1 MKRYKV
7 LVIASYPAPYRVGV
21 FKELSHYFNLETYF
35 DTCAN
40 ENRSSEW
47 FCKSGDFSFSILDN
61 DEARQRFKQALK
73 NINKFDFVLAYDP
86 VRKPAIKAIFKC
98 RFHNVPYYVNNDG
111 AIINKNFLKDSLK
124 KFLYRGAKACFSSGH
139 SATEY
144 FKYYGIPEERIP
156 VHNFSSLTKEDILLK
171 PVSEE
176 EKSNL
181 RRQLNIEDKK
191 TVITVG
197 QFIHR
202 KGFDVLLRA
211 WKQADDK
218 AQLLIIGGGDE
229 QISYEKFVKE
239 NGLQNV
245 RIIGFMQK
253 EDLFRYYCASD
264 IFVLP
269 TREDV
274 WGLVV
279 NEAMAV
285 GLPVITTDNCNA
297 GLELIENGI
306 NGYIVPVEN
315 DNELA
320 EKILYL
326 LSDSSLCKSMSIN
339 NLEKIENFT
348 IEKIAQSHI
357 EVINKTM

>member
-1 MKRYKV
+1 MKKYKV
-7 LVIASYPAPYRVGV
+7 LVLSSYPAPYRVGV
-21 FKELSHYFNLETYF
+21 FKELSNYYDLETYF
-35 DTCAN
+35 DTCSD

-61 DEARQRFKQALK
+61 DEAIQRFKQALK
-73 NINKFDFVLAYDP
+73 NIKDFDFLLAYDP
-86 VRKPAIKAIFKC
+86 ARKPTIKAIFKC
-98 RFHNVPYYVNNDG
+98 RIHSVPYYVNNDG
-111 AIINKNFLKDSLK
+111 AILRPNIFRDMIKRFLFK
-124 KFLYRGAKACFSSGH
+124 GASACFSSGR

-156 VHNFSSLTKEDILLK
+156 VHNFSSLTKGDILLK
-171 PVSEE
+171 PVSKE
-176 EKSNL
+176 EKSKL

-202 KGFDVLLRA
+202 KGFDVLLKA

-245 RIIGFMQK
+245 RIIGFIQK
-253 EDLFRYYCASD
+253 EELFKYYCASD

-326 LSDSSLCKSMSIN
+326 LSDSSLCESMSIN
-339 NLEKIENFT
+339 NLKKIENFT
-348 IEKIAQSHI
+348 IEKVAQSHI

>member
-1 MKRYKV
+1 MKKYKV
-7 LVIASYPAPYRVGV
+7 LVLSSYPAPYRVGV
-21 FKELSHYFNLETYF
+21 FKELSNYYDLETYF
-35 DTCAN
+35 DTCSN

-73 NINKFDFVLAYDP
+73 NIKDFDFLLAYDP
-86 VRKPAIKAIFKC
+86 ARKPTIKAIFKC
-98 RFHNVPYYVNNDG
+98 RIHSVPYYVNNDG
-111 AIINKNFLKDSLK
+111 AILRPNIFRDMIKRFLFK
-124 KFLYRGAKACFSSGH
+124 GASACFSSGR

-156 VHNFSSLTKEDILLK
+156 VHNFSSLTKGDILLK
-171 PVSEE
+171 PVSKE
-176 EKSNL
+176 EKSKL

-202 KGFDVLLRA
+202 KGFDVLLKA

-253 EDLFRYYCASD
+253 EELFKYYCASD

-326 LSDSSLCKSMSIN
+326 LSDSSLCESMSIN
-339 NLEKIENFT
+339 NLKKIENFT
-348 IEKIAQSHI
+348 IEKVAQSHI

>member
-7 LVIASYPAPYRVGV
+7 LVLSSYPAPYRVGV
-21 FKELSHYFNLETYF
+21 FKELSNYYDLETYF
-35 DTCAN
+35 DTCSN

-73 NINKFDFVLAYDP
+73 NIKDFDFLLAYDP
-86 VRKPAIKAIFKC
+86 ARKPTIKAIFKC
-98 RFHNVPYYVNNDG
+98 RIHSVPYYVNNDG
-111 AIINKNFLKDSLK
+111 AILRPNIFRDMIKRFLFK
-124 KFLYRGAKACFSSGH
+124 GASACFSSGR

-156 VHNFSSLTKEDILLK
+156 VHNFSSLTKGDILLK
-171 PVSEE
+171 PVSKE
-176 EKSNL
+176 EKSKL

-202 KGFDVLLRA
+202 KGFDVLLKA

-245 RIIGFMQK
+245 RIIGFIQK
-253 EDLFRYYCASD
+253 EELFKYYCASN

-326 LSDSSLCKSMSIN
+326 LSDSSLCESMSIN
-339 NLEKIENFT
+339 NLKKIENFT
-348 IEKIAQSHI
+348 IEKVAQSHI

>member
-1 MKRYKV
+1 MKKYKV
-7 LVIASYPAPYRVGV
+7 LVLSSYPAPYRVGV
-21 FKELSHYFNLETYF
+21 FKELSNYYDLETYF
-35 DTCAN
+35 DTCSN

-73 NINKFDFVLAYDP
+73 NIKDFDFLLAYDP
-86 VRKPAIKAIFKC
+86 ARKPTIKAIFKC
-98 RFHNVPYYVNNDG
+98 RIHSVPYYVNNDG
-111 AIINKNFLKDSLK
+111 AILRPNIFRDMIKRFLFK
-124 KFLYRGAKACFSSGH
+124 GASACFSSGR

-156 VHNFSSLTKEDILLK
+156 VHNFSSLTKGDILLK
-171 PVSEE
+171 PVSKE
-176 EKSNL
+176 EKSKL

-202 KGFDVLLRA
+202 KGFDVLLKA

-253 EDLFRYYCASD
+253 EELFKYYCVSD

-326 LSDSSLCKSMSIN
+326 LSDSSLCESMSIN
-339 NLEKIENFT
+339 NLKKIENFT
-348 IEKIAQSHI
+348 IEKVAQSHI